1 MKTSIIYLILL
12 TALPLTSRECL
23 NEAYKLYV
31 NQKYQESINTVNS
44 CLIDIENEADPE
56 EMDYAYFGLSSNYL
70 SLGLIDS
77 SLKYTL
83 IAYNIEKTNDL
94 PTSKTLNQLGSLYI
108 KKGLNHQAI
117 YYLKKAV
124 EINISDDN
132 KSFLQKDYNNL
143 GIAYHEIGI
152 IDSSL
157 FFYNLS
163 LSLTEV
169 GESDYNIIKNNL
181 ATLYFTNGNYNKSKM
196 ILDEISYNHLSNNTK
211 VEKYLVLSNKVLFK
225 LLTDQTISKKESAI
239 LNDYLEYCSTRND
252 FFTADAYS
260 KLSIYTLLEGDID
273 KGIDYLNNAND
284 TYVALGNIGLAKEV
298 TSRFSKLM
306 TGSPNEPFRY
316 SLNELNEKQIEI
328 YSKSLYSEIETKLKA
343 EEYIGDLKIKVN
355 KAEFSYYITLSLFIS
370 MILFIVIVFQK
381 IRSSKRIQQV
391 INGYVSYL
399 NLINQLDS
407 KRLRN
412 NLSKINNYMILDESF
427 NNKKYFTE
435 LIDEVVK
442 DTNNIRK
449 TVKEGIIFQET
460 KRLKNVNITT
470 TD

>member
-1 MKTSIIYLILL
+1 MITK
-12 TALPLTSRECL
+12 
-23 NEAYKLYV
+23 V
-31 NQKYQESINTVNS
+31 
-44 CLIDIENEADPE
+44 
-56 EMDYAYFGLSSNYL
+56 
-70 SLGLIDS
+70 
-77 SLKYTL
+77 
-83 IAYNIEKTNDL
+83 
-94 PTSKTLNQLGSLYI
+94 
-108 KKGLNHQAI
+108 
-117 YYLKKAV
+117 
-124 EINISDDN
+124 
-132 KSFLQKDYNNL
+132 FLQKDYNNL

-157 FFYNLS
+157 FFYYLS

-181 ATLYFTNGNYNKSKM
+181 ATLYFSNGNYNKSKM